1 MVSLGRTEFHITKEM
16 RRKMKQIVCAS
27 IQFHIALGYI
37 DANLDTATAALRRVS
52 QQGAKLAV
60 LPEMWSCGYDY
71 RNLTELAKETPRVL
85 QELQGECRKLEMV
98 TVGSL
103 PELEG
108 GTIYNTAYVID
119 RGEIVGS
126 YRKLHLFSTMR
137 EDQFLG
143 SGDATLVVDTS
154 VGRLG
159 VAICYDLRFPE
170 LFRKLALAGAEIIC
184 IPAEWP
190 KPRQEHWKTL
200 LRARAIENQLFVIAA
215 NCCGVQGKLDFTGLS
230 QLISPLGNVLQMAA
244 EEDIELIAQF
254 DFSELEQY
262 RKKIDILND
271 RRADIY
277 GTP

>member
-1 MVSLGRTEFHITKEM
+1 M
-16 RRKMKQIVCAS
+16 RKKMKQLVCAS

-37 DANLDTATAALRRVS
+37 DANLDTAMAALRRVS

-71 RNLTELAKETPRVL
+71 RNLSELAKETPRVL
-85 QELQGECRKLEMV
+85 QELQQECQKLGLV

-103 PELEG
+103 PELQND
-108 GTIYNTAYVID
+108 TIYNTAYVID

-143 SGDATLVVDTS
+143 SGDNTLVVDTS

-215 NCCGVQGKLDFTGLS
+215 NCCGIQGKLDFTGLS
-230 QLISPLGNVLQMAA
+230 QLISPLGNILQIAK
-244 EEDIELIAQF
+244 EEDIELVAQF
-254 DFSELEQY
+254 DFSEMEQY

>member
-1 MVSLGRTEFHITKEM
+1 
-16 RRKMKQIVCAS
+16 MKQLICAS
-27 IQFHIALGYI
+27 VQFRINLGYI
-37 DANLDTATAALRRVS
+37 DANLDTAMAALQRVS
-52 QQGAKLAV
+52 RQGAKLAV

-71 RNLTELAKETPRVL
+71 RNLPELAKETPRVL
-85 QELQGECRKLEMV
+85 QELQRECRKLELV

-103 PELEG
+103 PELHD

-119 RGEIVGS
+119 RGDIVGS

-143 SGDATLVVDTS
+143 SGNDTLVVDTS

-230 QLISPLGNVLQMAA
+230 QLISPLGNVLQIAA
-244 EEDIELIAQF
+244 EEDIELVAQF
-254 DFSELEQY
+254 DFSEMEQY